1 MTAVQ
6 RVLHW
11 WKRTRYGF
19 SEWVCEEPGES
30 KVACAAFPALVR
42 KGIDALCC
50 VLSPIVSDRPI
61 RNVTA
66 VSI

>member
-1 MTAVQ
+1 MAAAQ

-30 KVACAAFPALVR
+30 KVACAAFPALV
-42 KGIDALCC
+42 
-50 VLSPIVSDRPI
+50 
-61 RNVTA
+61 
-66 VSI
+66 